1 MYCTV
6 LYLVLSP
13 LKFIYLS
20 RNVNHFSYFRGHPSV
35 PGQVGRAARL
45 VLPQV
50 DEPHRLEPRRQPRL
64 LEVEPQ
70 VHAAQVLR
78 PHPLDSVGI
87 RLHGV
92 LLRPELREI
101 Q

>member
-1 MYCTV
+1 MWRQ
-6 LYLVLSP
+6 S
-13 LKFIYLS
+13 IS
-20 RNVNHFSYFRGHPSV
+20 HFSGQTSG
-35 PGQVGRAARL
+35 PGQAGRAAQL

-78 PHPLDSVGI
+78 PHPHDSDGRHV
-87 RLHGV
+87 HGV
-92 LLRPELREI
+92 LLHHQLREI